1 MYTFLQKIREI
12 NVKVLKILQKKS
24 FMLDFLIFRQIECYD
39 NFTL

>member
-12 NVKVLKILQKKS
+12 NVKVLKMQKKS